1 MDSQQNRKNPE
12 PPRCRN
18 CNSPLN
24 TNDETLDQDVSCHT
38 CGSPRPLEP
47 HGASGSQQGKMIGHF
62 RLLELVGSGRFGS
75 VYRALD
81 TKLSRIVALKMPRKD
96 DFSQHTL
103 NMFHREARAA
113 AALNH
118 PNVARLYEVDTID
131 GVILIVSE
139 FIFGDNLK
147 SFLSADG
154 FVSMHEIV
162 KFMRATVMAV
172 EHAHGRGVF
181 HRDLK
186 PGNILVDRDRQPHL
200 ADFGLAKIAADAQTM
215 TTFQG
220 QLVGTL
226 PYMSPEHASGK
237 IHDATNQ
244 SDVFSLG
251 VILYELLTG
260 QRPFTGE
267 TIPDIVNQILN
278 VDPVSPR
285 MIRPDLPEDLE
296 TICLKALSK
305 NPLDRYATAQEMAD
319 DLTLFLEGKP
329 TVARPTT
336 ALQKGLR
343 WLRKNSTVALVCL
356 AGLAS
361 TAAAA
366 LIPTRLAPAFPEVE
380 LATEPPGAELRLFP
394 IDATTGKIVD
404 EKAIR
409 PRGKTPFN
417 YRLPPGD
424 YLVVAQLP
432 DGRFHEVFRRI
443 PRDGELPEPFYH
455 RYWRRS
461 ESGAISLHPIKIP
474 LRDVTDNMPYYT
486 DEHEFYLDRFEV
498 TKTQFDFAIRDGGS
512 VKTNSNE
519 VWPMTYN
526 HAVLYAELIGK
537 RLPTADEIE
546 FAAIKVGRGFEFR
559 SNGAEFTSLL
569 KTSKIETGSNHP
581 PLLRIPLVDQ
591 AELVRLSEDHR
602 SLVRVNGPVNAQ
614 LKDVGFRCAR
624 SKAPRQ

>member
-1 MDSQQNRKNPE
+1 
-12 PPRCRN
+12 
-18 CNSPLN
+18 
-24 TNDETLDQDVSCHT
+24 
-38 CGSPRPLEP
+38 
-47 HGASGSQQGKMIGHF
+47 MIGHF

-103 NMFHREARAA
+103 NTFLREARAA

-118 PNVARLYEVDTID
+118 PNVVRLYEVDTID

-154 FVSMHEIV
+154 FVSTHEIV
-162 KFMRATVMAV
+162 KFMRTTVNAV
-172 EHAHGRGVF
+172 EHAHRRGVF

-200 ADFGLAKIAADAQTM
+200 ADFGLAQVESAEQTI
-215 TTFQG
+215 TTFKD

-226 PYMSPEHASGK
+226 AYMSPEHASGD
-237 IHDATNQ
+237 IHFAKAR
-244 SDVFSLG
+244 SDIFSLG

-260 QRPFTGE
+260 QRPFKGE

-285 MIRPDLPEDLE
+285 VIRPELPEDLE

-319 DLTLFLEGKP
+319 DLNLLLEGKP

-380 LATEPPGAELRLFP
+380 LATNPPGAEVRLFP
-394 IDATTGKIVD
+394 IDLVTGQPS
-404 EKAIR
+404 ERAIS
-409 PRGKTPFN
+409 PRGKTPFSCK
-417 YRLPPGD
+417 LAPGD
-424 YLVVAQLP
+424 YLLVARLP
-432 DGRFHEVFRRI
+432 DGRFQEVLRRI
-443 PRDGELPEPFYH
+443 PRDGQMPELHNHLNWERSKKGAVILRPIDIPKSDVTEVMADYSGEKEFYID
-455 RYWRRS
+455 RS
-461 ESGAISLHPIKIP
+461 EVTIKQFFAKIQKSKPSGIDDDLP
-474 LRDVTDNMPYYT
+474 V
-486 DEHEFYLDRFEV
+486 
-498 TKTQFDFAIRDGGS
+498 
-512 VKTNSNE
+512 NE
-519 VWPMTYN
+519 LSYDD
-526 HAVLYAELIGK
+526 AVFYAEMVGK
-537 RLPTADEIE
+537 RLPTADEME
-546 FAAIKVGRGFEFR
+546 FAATNSGATRCPWGNKIREIPEGIHPVGAFGVDQNDMGVVGLC
-559 SNGAEFTSLL
+559 SNGAEFTSTFVKSEINVGGRPPVLAIPVANVTAL
-569 KTSKIETGSNHP
+569 MEFSKEQN
-581 PLLRIPLVDQ
+581 
-591 AELVRLSEDHR
+591 
-602 SLVRVNGPVNAQ
+602 SLERVYRPAQ
-614 LKDVGFRCAR
+614 NSYKQVGFRCAR
-624 SKAPRQ
+624 SKTPRW